1 MSKLKYWVFMAVFLW
16 CSVAYYTWS
25 TLSKKNMHNHGRQ
38 QVVITGEPAPIE
50 GVYVLSLQGVA
61 GADQHNDHRL
71 DTLLDHF
78 RSLSCVD
85 VETVR
90 VCPGVVRTRL
100 GHGATEGYIKCL
112 EKIQADGVQHAYVFE
127 DDIRFVNR
135 ISCLGMWSKLRHAP
149 RDTFVLLFGGHHWHY
164 NSKKTRENY
173 TAVDYAYGAYGWSI
187 RQENIES
194 LKEGFL
200 RELHKDKDNI
210 SPDVVWYDIAR
221 QQSKTI
227 YATHPLLVEHPVAWS
242 NTWHYM
248 RKKVN
253 ETEEFI

>member
-1 MSKLKYWVFMAVFLW
+1 MSHLKYFVFVAVFVW
-16 CSVAYYTWS
+16 VSVAYYASS
-25 TLSKKNMHNHGRQ
+25 TLSKKKLRDHDKQRLL
-38 QVVITGEPAPIE
+38 IPREPAPTE

-61 GADQHNDHRL
+61 GADRHNDHRL

-78 RSLSCVD
+78 RSLSCMD

-90 VCPGVVRTRL
+90 VCPGVVRTRW

-112 EKIQADGVQHAYVFE
+112 EKIQADGVKHAYVFE

-135 ISCLGMWSKLRHAP
+135 FSCLDMRSKLRQAP
-149 RDTFVLLFGGHHWHY
+149 RDTFVLLFGGHQWHY

-173 TAVDYAYGAYGWSI
+173 RAVDYAYGAYGWSI
-187 RQENIES
+187 RQENVEH

-200 RELHKDKDNI
+200 RELQADKDRI
-210 SPDVVWYDIAR
+210 SPDVVWYDIAK

-227 YATHPLLVEHPVAWS
+227 YATRPLLVEHPAAWS

-248 RKKVN
+248 RKEVN
-253 ETEEFI
+253 EST